1 MLRLLLLAS
10 LALSAQD
17 LAFSPSGDLVRPN
30 NYREWVFLSSG
41 LGMTYGPAAEMSKS
55 PKFDTVFVSPQAWKA
70 FKETGKWPEKTVF
83 ILEIRA
89 SSSKGSIN
97 QAGYFPTGVDAIEAA
112 VKDTAR
118 FPGGWGYFDF
128 ASTGNGEHA
137 LSAKLLDQKA
147 SCYACHRAN
156 AAVENTFVQ
165 FYPTALEIAK
175 RKGTLNA
182 GYEPGTHAK

>member
-1 MLRLLLLAS
+1 MIRFVLLAA
-10 LALSAQD
+10 LTLSAQD
-17 LAFSPSGDLVRPN
+17 LAYSPAGDLVRPN
-30 NYREWVFLSSG
+30 NYREWVFLGSG

-55 PKFDTVFVSPQAWKA
+55 PMFDTVYVSPQAWKA
-70 FKETGKWPEKTVF
+70 FKETGRWPEKTVF

-97 QAGYFPTGVDAIEAA
+97 QAGYFPTGVVSIESA

-128 ASTGNGEHA
+128 ASIGDGEHA
-137 LSAKLLDQKA
+137 QSAKLLDQKA

-156 AAVENTFVQ
+156 GAVENTFVQ
-165 FYPTALEIAK
+165 FYPAALEIAK
-175 RKGTLNA
+175 RKGTLNPK
-182 GYEPGTHAK
+182 YEHSAPRP